1 MHVCIIEVKLTCY
14 FVVFFI
20 KSTASDEDADSHSN
34 HFAVKVKETPN
45 YTEIGKGIIK
55 EKVPEKE
62 LLVLCIYQIIAT
74 LAGL

>member
-1 MHVCIIEVKLTCY
+1 
-14 FVVFFI
+14 
-20 KSTASDEDADSHSN
+20 
-34 HFAVKVKETPN
+34 VKVKETLI
-45 YTEIGKGIIK
+45 YTETGKGIIK